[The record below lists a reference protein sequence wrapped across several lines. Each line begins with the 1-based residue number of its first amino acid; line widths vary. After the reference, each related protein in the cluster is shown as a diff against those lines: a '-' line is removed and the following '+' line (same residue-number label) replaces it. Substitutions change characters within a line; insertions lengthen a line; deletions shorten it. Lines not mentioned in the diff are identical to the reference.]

1 MTGVGL
7 RILAWWRKP
16 ELRTAATLGLL
27 AAIERVVLYRVYAP
41 IEFSDTLAYFRL
53 AGALATS
60 GLSAYDGTRVPGY
73 PAWVAILGMDPARVW
88 VAQLVVGWGM
98 TMLLFLLTWQTTRRA
113 GLALLV
119 GGLYSAIPGQ
129 FLFES
134 NLLTESL
141 TGFLGL
147 AATVLVLSLDRIR
160 SPGARAVVA
169 LGAGIAASWAGLVR
183 ALFFILPA
191 WLFPFVLTSAG
202 GARRQKTAEA
212 VLFLAPAVLFL
223 GGWLGFIQRSYGMLA
238 PDTMGGFHLIQHTGA
253 FFELLPDEQA
263 LLRDTYVRYR
273 DERIAERGDQTNTI
287 WDAIPEMS
295 EVSGLGFYDLSRE
308 LQRVSVQLI
317 LAHPDKYLASVVDGW
332 ISFWKAPV
340 YWDAAQLKGEP
351 LRTAMGLLAAAGR
364 GVSWIANGLFLAFVG
379 LAAVSPRIRRFLHV
393 DRVALVIGGWVG
405 LASLLQSLPD
415 HGDNPRFLVPLQML
429 VIFVVAR
436 ALSFGLRR
444 PTPPVA

>member
-1 MTGVGL
+1 MTGVGV
-7 RILAWWRKP
+7 RAWGRRP
-16 ELRTAATLGLL
+16 EIRAAALLGFL

-53 AGALATS
+53 AGALGSS

-73 PAWVAILGMDPARVW
+73 PAWVAILGLDPSRIW
-88 VAQLVVGWGM
+88 VAQLAVGWGM

-141 TGFLGL
+141 TSFLGV
-147 AATVLVLSLDRIR
+147 AATVLVLSLDRTR
-160 SPGARAVVA
+160 SPAARAAVA

-183 ALFFILPA
+183 ALFFLFPA
-191 WLFPFVLTSAG
+191 WLLSFVWTSG
-202 GARRQKTAEA
+202 GNDRRQKTLEA
-212 VLFLAPAVLFL
+212 ILFVAPAVLFL
-223 GGWLGFIQRSYGMLA
+223 GGWLAFIQRSYGMLA

-253 FFELLPDEQA
+253 FFELVPDEQA
-263 LLRDTYVRYR
+263 ALRDTYLRYR
-273 DERIAERGDQTNTI
+273 DARVAERGDQTNTI

-295 EVSGLGFYDLSRE
+295 AVSGLGFYDLSRE
-308 LQRVSVQLI
+308 LQRLSFQLI
-317 LAHPDKYLASVVDGW
+317 LAHPDKYLASAVDGW
-332 ISFWKAPV
+332 VSFWKAPV
-340 YWDAAQLKGEP
+340 YWDASQIQGDS
-351 LRTAMGLLAAAGR
+351 LRRGMEIAAAAGR
-364 GVSWIANGLFLAFVG
+364 WVSWIANGLFLAITG
-379 LAAVSPRIRRFLHV
+379 LAAVSSRIRRMVHV
-393 DRVALVIGGWVG
+393 DRVALLCGGWVV
-405 LASLLQSLPD
+405 LASVLQTLPD

-444 PTPPVA
+444 PTPPAD